1 MKSLTLDD
9 VAALREERV
18 KQAIADASPLYRTIM
33 EKAYASTAS
42 PRSAIKAQCL
52 ICVGYDR
59 VAVTHCTGHSCPLWA
74 YRPYQIKGAKELNIS
89 STKCRG
95 SNAR

>member
-52 ICVGYDR
+52 QCVGYIRDD
-59 VAVTHCTGHSCPLWA
+59 VTHCTGFACPLWA
-74 YRPYQIKGAKELNIS
+74 YSPYQIKGGKQ
-89 STKCRG
+89 
-95 SNAR
+95 